1 MDHYLVLMKDT
12 WNRDL
17 LHFGGNSNAS
27 FLEKKL
33 RGKIKTMEKIKTW
46 GGSHVAGRQHVRKEG
61 EGFLPTG
68 FLFPL
73 EKSYVEKYSLSIS
86 GKNDWRP
93 ATFFGVFESYVH

>member
-1 MDHYLVLMKDT
+1 M
-12 WNRDL
+12 
-17 LHFGGNSNAS
+17 
-27 FLEKKL
+27 
-33 RGKIKTMEKIKTW
+33 
-46 GGSHVAGRQHVRKEG
+46 RKEG